1 MLRYDLH
8 CHSTCSDGVLTPAA
22 VVARAAAQGVDVLAL
37 TDHDGTDGLA
47 EARQAA
53 ALTDIK
59 LIDGA
64 ELSVSWEGLTIHVVA
79 LGSIPT
85 IRRFPKGSKRSAA
98 VAKHAPGAWPT
109 PWPKQA
115 SAART
120 KAR

>member
-53 ALTDIK
+53 ALDFVTERQRPEAF
-59 LIDGA
+59 GRA
-64 ELSVSWEGLTIHVVA
+64 
-79 LGSIPT
+79 
-85 IRRFPKGSKRSAA
+85 RS
-98 VAKHAPGAWPT
+98 
-109 PWPKQA
+109 
-115 SAART
+115 
-120 KAR
+120 